1 MTIVVLYLYINA
13 IAKNVS
19 VCENVLLGYRDW
31 SKQRLLRKLLEV
43 EKVRGNHYCPCKH
56 TGVICVTL
64 LVKRLKLHQ
73 KFTPISTNQRLED
86 SRRHALAAN
95 NSGRL
100 DQEVRATPTEF
111 QGFTMATEAVVSVGT
126 MTGDRQE
133 ISDLRGRLSRVEKDK
148 VELQE
153 KLSSK
158 E

>member
-1 MTIVVLYLYINA
+1 M
-13 IAKNVS
+13 
-19 VCENVLLGYRDW
+19 CDNVLLGYRDW

-43 EKVRGNHYCPCKH
+43 EKVRGNYVCKH

-64 LVKRLKLHQ
+64 LVKIVQLHQ
-73 KFTPISTNQRLED
+73 KLSLISTNQRLKD

-95 NSGRL
+95 SSGRL
-100 DQEVRATPTEF
+100 DQGVQATPTDI

-126 MTGDRQE
+126 ITEDGE
-133 ISDLRGRLSRVEKDK
+133 ETSDLRGRLSQVEKEK